1 MLDHS
6 RVRSVDRA
14 IDVLEA
20 MARGG
25 APMTLGQLARLL
37 EAPRSTTWTIVRT
50 LVARH
55 MLEYE
60 PASRTYRAGP
70 TLRAL
75 EWRRP
80 TTPDLA
86 AVARPYLRHLARAS
100 REAALLQ
107 VLSGREVRCAE
118 RVDSP
123 EPIRYVAEVDGRRPL
138 HCTAAGKVL
147 LAWSGSAFVEDY
159 LGASRL
165 VACSARTITRP
176 RRLRA
181 ELARIRQQG
190 YAVSHGEYALEL
202 MGIAAPVLDAGG
214 AAIAALN
221 VAGPVFRMRGRQRE
235 LAGHVVRAAR
245 AISTELGRDGAATR
259 RATRRSS

>member
-1 MLDHS
+1 MLNGS

-14 IDVLEA
+14 IDVLET
-20 MARGG
+20 MARSG
-25 APMTLGQLARLL
+25 APMTLGQLARLV

-50 LVARH
+50 LAARQ

-60 PASRTYRAGP
+60 PTTRTYRPGP

-75 EWRRP
+75 GSRRP
-80 TTPDLA
+80 TAPDLA
-86 AVARPYLRHLARAS
+86 DAARPYLTRLARAT

-147 LAWSGSAFVEDY
+147 LAWSGAKLVEDY
-159 LGASRL
+159 VGESRL

-202 MGIAAPVLDAGG
+202 MGIAAPILDATGVL
-214 AAIAALN
+214 AAIN

-235 LAGHVVRAAR
+235 LAGHVIRAAR
-245 AISTELGRDGAATR
+245 AISAELGRNGAAR
-259 RATRRSS
+259 PPAEPSS